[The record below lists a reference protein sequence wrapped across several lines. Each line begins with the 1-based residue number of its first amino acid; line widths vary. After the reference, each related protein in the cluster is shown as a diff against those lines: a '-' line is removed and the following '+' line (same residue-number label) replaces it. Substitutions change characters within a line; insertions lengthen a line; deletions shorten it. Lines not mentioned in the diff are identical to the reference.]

1 MGAAPM
7 KLLRRTFLHLAAG
20 TAALPI
26 LSRTASAFGYP
37 TRPIHLVV
45 GFFAGGLSDILAR
58 LIAQALS
65 ERLGQQVVV
74 DDRPGAG
81 SNLATEIVARAP
93 SDGYTLLLVP
103 FTATINATL
112 YDNLNFNFIRDIAP
126 VASISSTPGIMVVNS
141 SLPVRT
147 VPEFIAYAKA
157 NPGKINFASSG
168 TGSLPH
174 VAGELFK
181 FMTGLDL
188 VRVPYT
194 GSYFPDLLAG
204 QVQVSFATM
213 PSAIEFV
220 RAGKL
225 RALAVTGRG
234 RAQVLPDLPTVGEF
248 VPGYEADAWNGV
260 GAPTGTPPEIIDKL
274 NKEIDAVLADPA
286 MQAQLIKMGSEPLSM
301 SPVEFGKFIA
311 NETGKWAKVIHAA
324 GIKPE

>member
-1 MGAAPM
+1 MGGDAVVLFPEALAMPM
-7 KLLRRTFLHLAAG
+7 KFPRRTFLHLAAS
-20 TAALPI
+20 TATAPL
-26 LSRTASAFGYP
+26 LSRTASALDYP

-93 SDGYTLLLVP
+93 PDGYTLLLVP

-112 YDNLNFNFIRDIAP
+112 YDNLNFNFVRDIAP
-126 VASISSTPGIMVVNS
+126 VASISSTPGIMVVNL
-141 SLPVRT
+141 SLPART

-174 VAGELFK
+174 VGGELFK

-204 QVQVSFATM
+204 CRSRSPPYLQ
-213 PSAIEFV
+213 PS
-220 RAGKL
+220 
-225 RALAVTGRG
+225 
-234 RAQVLPDLPTVGEF
+234 
-248 VPGYEADAWNGV
+248 
-260 GAPTGTPPEIIDKL
+260 
-274 NKEIDAVLADPA
+274 
-286 MQAQLIKMGSEPLSM
+286 SS
-301 SPVEFGKFIA
+301 
-311 NETGKWAKVIHAA
+311 
-324 GIKPE
+324 

>member
-1 MGAAPM
+1 MRLPRR
-7 KLLRRTFLHLAAG
+7 KLLHLGASVAVLSAA
-20 TAALPI
+20 
-26 LSRTASAFGYP
+26 SRIASALDYP

-58 LIAQALS
+58 LIAQSLS

-81 SNLATEIVARAP
+81 SNLATEIVARAAP
-93 SDGYTLLLVP
+93 DGYTLLLVP

-112 YDNLNFNFIRDIAP
+112 YDNLNFNFVRDIAP
-126 VASISSTPGIMVVNS
+126 VATISRTAGIMVVNL
-141 SLPVRT
+141 SLPTRT

-157 NPGKINFASSG
+157 NPGKINFASPG

-181 FMTGLDL
+181 FMTGVNL

-194 GSYFPDLLAG
+194 SSYFPDLLAG
-204 QVQVSFATM
+204 QVQVSFATV

-220 RAGKL
+220 RAGQL
-225 RALAVTGRG
+225 RALAVTGPVRS
-234 RAQVLPDLPTVGEF
+234 QVLPDVPTVGEF

-260 GAPTGTPPEIIDKL
+260 GAPTSTPPEIVDKL

-286 MQAQLIKMGSEPLSM
+286 MQAQLIKIGSEPLSM
-301 SPVEFGKFIA
+301 RPVEFGKFIVS
-311 NETGKWAKVIHAA
+311 ETEKWAKVIRAA
-324 GIKPE
+324 GIRPE

>member
-1 MGAAPM
+1 MAM
-7 KLLRRTFLHLAAG
+7 KLPRRKFLHLAAS
-20 TAALPI
+20 TAALPV
-26 LSRTASAFGYP
+26 LSRRASAFYYP

-93 SDGYTLLLVP
+93 GGGYTLLLVP

-112 YDNLNFNFIRDIAP
+112 YHNLNFNFVRDIAP
-126 VASISSTPGIMVVNS
+126 VATISRTAGITVVNS
-141 SLPVRT
+141 SLPTRT

-157 NPGKINFASSG
+157 NPGKINLASAG

-174 VAGELFK
+174 VAGKLFK
-181 FMTGLDL
+181 FMAGVDL

-194 GSYFPDLLAG
+194 SSYFPDLLAG
-204 QVQVSFATM
+204 QVQVSFATL

-225 RALAVTGRG
+225 RALAVTSPERS
-234 RAQVLPDLPTVGEF
+234 QILPDLPTVGEF
-248 VPGYEADAWNGV
+248 VPGYEADAWNGI
-260 GAPTGTPPEIIDKL
+260 GAPTSTPREIIGKL
-274 NKEIDAVLADPA
+274 SEEISAVLADPA
-286 MQAQLIKMGSEPLSM
+286 MQAQLTKIGSEPLSM
-301 SPVEFGKFIA
+301 RPAEFGKFIP
-311 NETGKWAKVIHAA
+311 NETGKWAEVIRAA

>member
-1 MGAAPM
+1 
-7 KLLRRTFLHLAAG
+7 LIIQRD
-20 TAALPI
+20 
-26 LSRTASAFGYP
+26 
-37 TRPIHLVV
+37 PIHLVV

-93 SDGYTLLLVP
+93 GDGYTLLLVP

-112 YDNLNFNFIRDIAP
+112 YDNLNFNFVRDIAP
-126 VASISSTPGIMVVNS
+126 VATISSTPGVMVVNL
-141 SLPVRT
+141 SLPART
-147 VPEFIAYAKA
+147 LPEFIAYAKA
-157 NPGKINFASSG
+157 NPGKINFASAG

-194 GSYFPDLLAG
+194 SSYFPDLLAG
-204 QVQVSFATM
+204 QVQVSFATV

-225 RALAVTGRG
+225 RPLAVTGRT
-234 RAQVLPDLPTVGEF
+234 RSRILPDLPTVGEF

-260 GAPTGTPPEIIDKL
+260 GAPTSTPPEIIDNL

-286 MQAQLIKMGSEPLSM
+286 MQAHLTKIGSEPLSM
-301 SPVEFGKFIA
+301 TPAEFGKFIA
-311 NETGKWAKVIHAA
+311 NETGKWANVIRAA

>member
-1 MGAAPM
+1 MGAMPM
-7 KLLRRTFLHLAAG
+7 KLPRRKFLHLAAG
-20 TAALPI
+20 TAASPVLPR
-26 LSRTASAFGYP
+26 SASALDYP

-93 SDGYTLLLVP
+93 GDGYTLLLVP

-112 YDNLNFNFIRDIAP
+112 YDNLNFNFVRDIAP
-126 VASISSTPGIMVVNS
+126 VATISSTPGVMVVNL
-141 SLPVRT
+141 SLPART
-147 VPEFIAYAKA
+147 LPEFIAYAKA
-157 NPGKINFASSG
+157 NPGKINFASAG

-194 GSYFPDLLAG
+194 SSYFPDLLAG
-204 QVQVSFATM
+204 QVQVSFATV

-225 RALAVTGRG
+225 RPLAVTGRT
-234 RAQVLPDLPTVGEF
+234 RSRILPDLPTVGEF

-260 GAPTGTPPEIIDKL
+260 GAPTSTPPEIIDKL

-286 MQAQLIKMGSEPLSM
+286 MQAHLTKIGSEPLSM
-301 SPVEFGKFIA
+301 TPAEFGKFIA
-311 NETGKWAKVIHAA
+311 NETGKWANVIRAA

>member
-1 MGAAPM
+1 MGAMPM
-7 KLLRRTFLHLAAG
+7 KLPRRKFLHLAAG
-20 TAALPI
+20 TAASPVLPR
-26 LSRTASAFGYP
+26 SASALDYP

-65 ERLGQQVVV
+65 ERLGQQMVV

-93 SDGYTLLLVP
+93 GDGYTLLLVP

-112 YDNLNFNFIRDIAP
+112 YDNLNFNFVRDIAQ
-126 VASISSTPGIMVVNS
+126 VATISSTPGVMVVNL
-141 SLPVRT
+141 SLPART
-147 VPEFIAYAKA
+147 LPEFIAYAKA
-157 NPGKINFASSG
+157 NPGKINFASAG

-194 GSYFPDLLAG
+194 SSYFPDLLAG
-204 QVQVSFATM
+204 QVQVSFATV

-225 RALAVTGRG
+225 RPLAVTGRT
-234 RAQVLPDLPTVGEF
+234 RSRILPDLPTVGEF

-260 GAPTGTPPEIIDKL
+260 GAPTSTPPEIIDKL
-274 NKEIDAVLADPA
+274 NKETDAVLADPA
-286 MQAQLIKMGSEPLSM
+286 MQAHLTKIGSEPLSM
-301 SPVEFGKFIA
+301 TPAEFGKFIA
-311 NETGKWAKVIHAA
+311 NETGKWANVIRAA

>member
-1 MGAAPM
+1 M
-7 KLLRRTFLHLAAG
+7 KLPRRKFLHLAAG
-20 TAALPI
+20 TAVLPV
-26 LSRTASAFGYP
+26 LSRGASALDYP

-58 LIAQALS
+58 LIAQSLS

-93 SDGYTLLLVP
+93 PDGYTLLLVP
-103 FTATINATL
+103 FTATVNATL
-112 YDNLNFNFIRDIAP
+112 YDNLNFNFLRDVAP
-126 VASISSTPGIMVVNS
+126 VATISRTAGIMVVNL
-141 SLPVRT
+141 SLPTRT

-157 NPGKINFASSG
+157 NPGKINFASPG

-181 FMTGLDL
+181 FMTGVNL

-194 GSYFPDLLAG
+194 GNYFPDLLAG
-204 QVQVSFATM
+204 QVQVSFATV

-225 RALAVTGRG
+225 RALAVTGPVRSPI
-234 RAQVLPDLPTVGEF
+234 LPEVPTVGEF

-260 GAPTGTPPEIIDKL
+260 GAPTSTPPEIIDKL
-274 NKEIDAVLADPA
+274 NKEINAVLADPA
-286 MQAQLIKMGSEPLSM
+286 MQAQLTKIGSEPLSM
-301 SPVEFGKFIA
+301 RPVEFGKFIV
-311 NETGKWAKVIHAA
+311 NETEKWAKVIHAA
-324 GIKPE
+324 GIRPQ